1 MSEIKHEMDTNI
13 TNLGIEPG
21 TALALAV
28 DGLPHPLRS
37 IYVGQKGNRR
47 IVMTLPIHISQEETE
62 LLRSNQVKIKYLFDG
77 KIFEFTSKLIEI
89 TSNPVKLLVLEYP
102 ASIDKKEFRSQ
113 KRINCFISAKIKVH
127 NEIRDGVIKSISK
140 RGCCCVFEASA
151 NADKSLRRN
160 DPITMS
166 FFFPGIIDR
175 QEVLGKIKDIRIGER
190 QLEIGV
196 EFAEMAWCVP
206 PYEGTA

>member
-1 MSEIKHEMDTNI
+1 MNQ

-21 TALALAV
+21 TELALAV
-28 DGLPHPLRS
+28 EGLRHPLRS
-37 IYVGQKGNRR
+37 IYIGQKGNRH
-47 IVMTLPIHISQEETE
+47 IVMTLPRHIAPEETE
-62 LLRSNQVKIKYLFDG
+62 LLRSNQIKIKYLLDG
-77 KIFEFTSKLIEI
+77 SIFEFTSQLIEI
-89 TSNPVKLLVLEYP
+89 TSNPLKLLVLEYP
-102 ASIDKKEFRSQ
+102 ASVAKKEFRSQ
-113 KRINCFISAKIKVH
+113 KRISCFISAKIKL
-127 NEIRDGVIKSISK
+127 NNAIRDGVIKSISK

-160 DPITMS
+160 DPIAMS

-190 QLEIGV
+190 HLEIGV